1 MPAPTFVPS
10 RDTGF
15 VSVDLGEMSALD
27 AKKLTEA
34 TGGGWAARDL
44 GESLAR
50 TVDWWVGEMR
60 ARFEAGAAGDEGA
73 EGQSSAGA
81 GAVYGD
87 SESDSES
94 GTPGSDDSSDSS
106 SLYSGGDGPEEV
118 WRRAR
123 EEPASKRRRMS

>member
-1 MPAPTFVPS
+1 MPAPTFAPS

-27 AKKLTEA
+27 TKKLTEA

-60 ARFEAGAAGDEGA
+60 ARFEAEAAGDEGA

-81 GAVYGD
+81 GADSCDYSGSD
-87 SESDSES
+87 SESD
-94 GTPGSDDSSDSS
+94 GSDDSSDSCS
-106 SLYSGGDGPEEV
+106 SLSGGGGPEEV